1 MKTRIFVKTP
11 ILKKMKHRISRIL
24 CTALCCAPLL
34 AAAQTSEKST
44 SPQRLFQEGKSLFQ
58 QKAYSAAISPL
69 QAYVR
74 QMNADG
80 KPLPDTGERQ
90 EAEYML
96 VSAAYELRDPQSVD
110 LLRAFLDEYP
120 DTPHANRIYA
130 LIASTYFFEE
140 KYDEALAMFNS
151 ARLDLLGSEE
161 RDDMT
166 YRLATCYLKTG
177 NVKEAAIWFETLRS
191 TSKKYAADCD
201 YYISYI
207 RYAQGRY
214 DEALS
219 GFLPLQDNAKY
230 KDLVPYYIAE
240 IYLLKKQYDKAE
252 IVAQNALSAHPDGL
266 SYIHTAEMNRIL
278 GTAEYHFGKY
288 HEAIK
293 SFEQYLEYNAEPT
306 HRRDALY
313 MLGMSCYQC
322 GVYSQVPTILG
333 RVTTGNDALSQN
345 AYLHMGLA
353 YLQLADKTKARMA
366 FEQAAASNAD
376 LKIKEQAAY
385 NYALCIHETSYS
397 AFGESVTVFE
407 KFLNEFPN
415 SPYADKVS
423 NYLVEVYMNTRS
435 YDAALKSIERIAH
448 PSRAI
453 LEAKQKILFQLGT
466 QSFANA
472 QFEQAIGY
480 FNQSIALGQY
490 NLQTKAD
497 ALYWLGESYYRMGR
511 MREASRNFNE
521 YLSLT
526 QQRNTEMFALA
537 YYNLAYIAFHQKDY
551 STAESRFRN
560 FAQLEKGENP
570 TALADA
576 YNRIGDC
583 NLHVRR
589 FDEAKQYYTKAENLG
604 TPAGDY
610 SYYQLALVAG
620 LQKDYS
626 GKVALLD
633 RLSAKYPNSP
643 YAVNA
648 LYEKGR
654 SYVQSNN
661 SNQAIATFRELLNKY
676 PESPVS
682 RKAAAEIGLLY
693 YQNDDFDRAI
703 EAYKHV
709 VTKYPGSAEA
719 RLAMRDLK
727 SIYVD
732 ANRVEEFAALAAQM
746 PGEIRFEPNE
756 QDSLTYI
763 AAEKV
768 YMKGEAIPAKAS
780 FTRYL
785 QSFPNGAFSLNA
797 HYYLSVIG
805 KDQKDEEAV
814 LEHAGKLLEYPDN
827 PYSEEALLMHGEI
840 LFNRRQYDQALA
852 DYKQLQAKA
861 TTAERRQLGAIGV
874 LRCAALM
881 HDDTEVI
888 NAATTLLAE
897 AKLSP
902 ELRSEAL
909 YYRAKAYL
917 NEKADKKAMDDLQ
930 LLAKD
935 TRTLYGAEAK
945 YLVAQQ
951 WYNAGNYAAAEK
963 EILNFIDQ
971 STPHAYWLAR
981 SFILLSDVYVAMN
994 KNLDARQYLLS
1005 LQQNYHADD
1014 DIEGMINE
1022 RLEKLKGEQGE

>member
-1 MKTRIFVKTP
+1 
-11 ILKKMKHRISRIL
+11 MKHKISRIL

-34 AAAQTSEKST
+34 ANAQTSEKST
-44 SPQRLFQEGKSLFQ
+44 SPQRLYQEGQTLFQ
-58 QKAYSAAISPL
+58 QKAYAAAISPL
-69 QAYVR
+69 QAFVR
-74 QMNADG
+74 QMDAEG
-80 KPLPDTGERQ
+80 KPLPATGERQ

-96 VSAAYELRDPQSVD
+96 VCAAYELRDPKSVD
-110 LLRAFLDEYP
+110 LLRAFLEEYP

-130 LIASTYFFEE
+130 LIASAYFFEG
-140 KYDEALAMFNS
+140 KYDDALAMFNS
-151 ARLDLLGSEE
+151 ARLELLGSEE

-177 NVKEAAIWFETLRS
+177 NVKEAAVWFETLRS
-191 TSKKYAADCD
+191 TSKKYAADCS

-207 RYAQGRY
+207 RYTQQRY

-230 KDLVPYYIAE
+230 KALVPYYIAE
-240 IYLLKKQYDKAE
+240 IYLIKKNYDKAE
-252 IVAQNALSAHPDGL
+252 IVAQNYLSAYP
-266 SYIHTAEMNRIL
+266 SQTYTAEMYRVL
-278 GTAEYHFGKY
+278 GTAQYHFGKY
-288 HEAIK
+288 HEAMA
-293 SFEQYLEYNAEPT
+293 SFENYLKSNSEPAQ
-306 HRRDALY
+306 RRDALY
-313 MLGMSCYQC
+313 MLGMSYYQC
-322 GVYSQVPTILG
+322 GVYSKVPTTLG
-333 RVTTGNDALSQN
+333 EVTVENDALSQN

-353 YLQLADKTKARMA
+353 YLQLGDKTKARMA

-415 SPYADKVS
+415 SVYADKVS

-435 YDAALKSIERIAH
+435 YDAALKSIERISH
-448 PSRAI
+448 PGKSI

-466 QSFANA
+466 QSFANT

-497 ALYWLGESYYRMGR
+497 ALYWLGESYYRLNR
-511 MREASRNFNE
+511 MQEAARNFNE

-537 YYNLAYIAFHQKDY
+537 YYNLGYIAFHQKEY
-551 STAESRFRN
+551 AAAESRFRN
-560 FAQLEKGENP
+560 FVQLEKGENP

-589 FDEAKQYYTKAENLG
+589 FDEAKQYYIKAEKLE

-610 SYYQLALVAG
+610 SFYQLALVAG

-626 GKVALLD
+626 GKVSLLD
-633 RLSAKYPNSP
+633 RLAGKYPNSP

-661 SNQAIATFRELLNKY
+661 SRQAIASFRELLNKY

-693 YQNDDFDRAI
+693 YQNDDYDRAI
-703 EAYKHV
+703 DAYKFV
-709 VTKYPGSAEA
+709 VKQYPGSEES

-732 ANRVEEFAALAAQM
+732 ANRVDEFAALASQM
-746 PGEIRFEPNE
+746 PGEIRFDPSE

-763 AAEKV
+763 AAEKI
-768 YMKGEAIPAKAS
+768 YMKGEATPAKNS
-780 FTRYL
+780 FARYL
-785 QSFPNGAFSLNA
+785 QSFPDGAFSLNA
-797 HYYLSVIG
+797 HYYLCVIG
-805 KDQKDEEAV
+805 KEQKDEEAV
-814 LEHAGKLLEYPDN
+814 LLHAGKLLEYPDN

-840 LFNRRQYDQALA
+840 LFNRKQYDQAIA
-852 DYKQLQAKA
+852 DYKKLQAKA
-861 TTAERRQLGAIGV
+861 STAERRQLGSIGV

-881 HDDTEVI
+881 GDDADVI
-888 NAATTLLAE
+888 QSATSLLAE

-902 ELRSEAL
+902 ELRNEAL
-909 YYRAKAYL
+909 YYRAKSYL
-917 NEKADKKAMDDLQ
+917 RQKADKKAMDDLK

-945 YLVAQQ
+945 FLVAQQ
-951 WYNAGNYAAAEK
+951 LYNAREYPAAEK
-963 EILNFIDQ
+963 EILDYIDQ

-981 SFILLSDVYVAMN
+981 SFVLLSDVYVAMD
-994 KNLDARQYLLS
+994 KKLDARQYLLS
-1005 LQQNYHADD
+1005 LQQNYQADD
-1014 DIEGMINE
+1014 DIAGMINE
-1022 RLEKLKGEQGE
+1022 RLEKLK